1 MIGIYKITNLKNG
14 KVYIGQSRQTEKRW
28 QQHKTK
34 AKFLEEEKWY
44 NPLYLDMN
52 SIGIDNF
59 LFEVIE
65 ECTIEELNEK
75 EEYWIKYYNSQEDG
89 YNITSGGNCT
99 GKLSSNDVKNII
111 KLLQEKLLSV
121 DDIAA
126 LYDVSGVTIR
136 AINRGEEFYNSNIQ
150 YTIRTYEDNV
160 DIYILKNN
168 KKRRYI
174 SYCIDCGKKITRGCT
189 RCLSCHNKQK
199 KLINNN
205 VQRNKD
211 GLNNHN
217 RLRKVKD
224 RPSKEELLEL
234 IKTKSFLEIGR
245 MYGVSDNA
253 IRKWCKSYNL
263 PYKRKDIKKIL

>member
-34 AKFLEEEKWY
+34 AKFLEEDKWY
-44 NPLYLDMN
+44 NQLYIDMY
-52 SIGIDNF
+52 SLGIENF
-59 LFEVIE
+59 SFEVIE
-65 ECTIEELNEK
+65 ECTIEKLNER
-75 EEYWIKYYNSQEDG
+75 EEYWIKYYNSQENG

-99 GKLSSNDVKNII
+99 GKLSSNDVKDII
-111 KLLQEKLLSV
+111 KLLQEKTLSV
-121 DDIAA
+121 NDIAA

-136 AINRGEEFYNSNIQ
+136 AINRGEEFYNSDIQ
-150 YTIRTYEDNV
+150 YPIRTYEDNV

-168 KKRRYI
+168 KKRRHT
-174 SYCIDCGKKITRGCT
+174 SYCIDCGKEITRGCT

-199 KLINNN
+199 RLSNNN
-205 VQRNKD
+205 AQRNKNK
-211 GLNNHN
+211 LNNRN
-217 RLRKVKD
+217 KLRKVNN

-234 IKTKSFLEIGR
+234 IKRMPFVKIGK
-245 MYGVSDNA
+245 MYNVSDNA

-263 PYKRKDIKKIL
+263 PYKRKDIKKML